1 MLSPFFA
8 SVEKVNLELGALG
21 VIGEAVV
28 RDGVADSVNRKPT
41 TSLVFHTTWSMA
53 PFSLRWLEI
62 VMSILAA

>member
-1 MLSPFFA
+1 MLSPSFA

-41 TSLVFHTTWSMA
+41 TSLVFHTA
-53 PFSLRWLEI
+53 
-62 VMSILAA
+62 